1 MAEFIHSDP
10 VVTAITNSS
19 YFKDIQRSM
28 ICPKEGQFIGWK
40 CAYYYG
46 NVTQNGF
53 RPAHPALVKL
63 EIPVDA
69 RRSSGFGR
77 KCRCDKAKVLSIE
90 TFDGKPLTT
99 AYSFYDN
106 SFVYEVGKIVSV
118 PDFYEDRWEECA
130 SGIHFFMTEKEARRY
145 VYC

>member
-19 YFKDIQRSM
+19 YFKNIQIPM
-28 ICPKEGQFIGWK
+28 ICPKEGTFIGWK
-40 CAYYYG
+40 CTYYYG
-46 NVTQNGF
+46 NVIYNNF
-53 RPAHPALVKL
+53 RSVHPALVKL

-69 RRSSGFGR
+69 RRSSGFRR
-77 KCRCDKAKVLSIE
+77 KCRCDKARVLSIE

-106 SFVYEVGKIVSV
+106 SFVYEAGKTVSV
-118 PDFYEDRWEECA
+118 PNFDEDRWHECA
-130 SGIHFFMTEKEARRY
+130 PGIHFFMTEKEARQY
-145 VYC
+145 VGS

>member
-19 YFKDIQRSM
+19 YFKNIQIPM
-28 ICPKEGQFIGWK
+28 TCPKEGTFIGWK
-40 CAYYYG
+40 CTYYYG
-46 NVTQNGF
+46 NVTHNNF
-53 RPAHPALVKL
+53 RPVHPALVKL

-69 RRSSGFGR
+69 RRSSFGR

-106 SFVYEVGKIVSV
+106 SFVYEAGKTVSV
-118 PDFYEDRWEECA
+118 PNFDEDRWHECA
-130 SGIHFFMTEKEARRY
+130 PGIHFFMTEKEARQY
-145 VYC
+145 VGS

>member
-1 MAEFIHSDP
+1 MENI
-10 VVTAITNSS
+10 ITVNKNSVLP
-19 YFKDIQRSM
+19 FNISM
-28 ICPKEGQFIGWK
+28 ICPKEGTFIGWK

-46 NVTQNGF
+46 NVTRNNF
-53 RPAHPALVKL
+53 RPVHPALVKL
-63 EIPVDA
+63 EIPADA
-69 RRSSGFGR
+69 RRSSGFRR

-106 SFVYEVGKIVSV
+106 TFVYETGKTVSV
-118 PDFYEDRWEECA
+118 PDFCENRWEECA
-130 SGIHFFMTEKEARRY
+130 PGIHFFMTEKEARQY

>member
-1 MAEFIHSDP
+1 MENIIMPFNI
-10 VVTAITNSS
+10 
-19 YFKDIQRSM
+19 SM

-46 NVTQNGF
+46 DTTQNDY
-53 RPAHPALVKL
+53 RPAFPALVKL

-77 KCRCDKAKVLSIE
+77 KCRCDKAKILSIE
-90 TFDGKPLTT
+90 TFDGKSLTT

-106 SFVYEVGKIVSV
+106 SFVYEVGKTVSA
-118 PDFYEDRWEECA
+118 PDFCEDRWEECA
-130 SGIHFFMTEKEARRY
+130 PGIHFFMTEKEARQY